1 MLAGIATALVA
12 IIAGIASTG
21 VSASYFFQPA
31 GVLIVLGGLFGVT
44 MVTTPKH
51 ALLNSLRRVLS
62 LVSAPVTQ
70 RQSLID
76 EIAFFAASIRTQ
88 GVHSFERLIEASSN
102 SFLRDGLLFALD
114 AKERSEL
121 LSTLETELRLRERQG
136 EVDAKTLE
144 VAGAFAPTMGILGTV
159 IGLIDVL
166 RQFSNLQSVGSGIG
180 TAFVSTIYG
189 LALANLVLLPMAH
202 RIRAKVAESFELQE
216 MMIEGVMCVR
226 DRVHPL
232 LVRQRLAPYLR
243 EDGGNERRARSRRS
257 ALLANSTTGGM

>member
-1 MLAGIATALVA
+1 MLAGVVTALVA

-21 VSASYFFQPA
+21 VSPGYFFQPA
-31 GVLIVLGGLFGVT
+31 GVLIVLGGLIGVT
-44 MVTTPKH
+44 MVTTPRR
-51 ALLNSLRRVLS
+51 ALLNSFRRVLS
-62 LVSAPVTQ
+62 LVSTPVIN

-76 EIAFFAASIRTQ
+76 EIAFFAAAIRTND
-88 GVHSFERLIEASSN
+88 VHSLELLIEASSD

-114 AKERSEL
+114 AKDRSEL
-121 LSTLETELRLRERQG
+121 QSTLETELRLRERQG
-136 EVDAKTLE
+136 EADAKTLE

-159 IGLIDVL
+159 IGLIEVL

-189 LALANLVLLPMAH
+189 LVLANFLLLPMAH
-202 RIRAKVAESFELQE
+202 RIRTRIAESFELQE

-243 EDGGNERRARSRRS
+243 EDAGYQRTVRNRRPAVLAKSLAGGA
-257 ALLANSTTGGM
+257 